1 MLLLLLNSPPPVVFV
16 LSLRVAL
23 LSTQYGQSILA
34 IQDPDEILD
43 FDIDWAQRLFSEEEL
58 ALFNAG
64 RDVDP
69 DDAIATSVFSLP
81 AGGPVAISSRF
92 SGTAT
97 KVWLSGGA
105 EISDLSDPKPH
116 HHGRR
121 SHHGP
126 DRQAQVQKQVSAM
139 QKTASHN
146 NWREFGLVRI

>member
-16 LSLRVAL
+16 LSLRVAF
-23 LSTQYGQSILA
+23 SPRNTGKASWPFK
-34 IQDPDEILD
+34 DPDEILD

-97 KVWLSGGA
+97 RCGSPAVPN
-105 EISDLSDPKPH
+105 IRP
-116 HHGRR
+116 
-121 SHHGP
+121 
-126 DRQAQVQKQVSAM
+126 
-139 QKTASHN
+139 
-146 NWREFGLVRI
+146 I